1 MFCTPLTTSL
11 PFAIRWWWNSR
22 TTLGWKAFSRMGSSM
37 ASVATLTP
45 KAVSPLLE
53 CTETENLLEPA
64 GRWVFVGCNSTGQ
77 TWKFLTHSDQCI
89 HGKNVGKGEDF
100 SQVVYCGVQ
109 KGMIDSSR
117 LCNKGLTNRET
128 VVTIWAGVGFALD
141 LKSEW

>member
-1 MFCTPLTTSL
+1 MFCTPLITSL

-22 TTLGWKAFSRMGSSM
+22 TTLGWKAFSRMGFSM

-64 GRWVFVGCNSTGQ
+64 GRWVFAGCKSTGQ